1 METINTNREWLDRLL
16 PDGFPVKSSI
26 VITGPGGSGKPL
38 IGEAFV
44 AAWLK
49 AGGSV
54 IFMSL
59 QYPRKDFITESLA
72 RISHIN
78 IDEYPGKAAF
88 IQFDPEIKDMTE
100 PNGNEFRANLVYPD
114 VWDKAI
120 SVAEKMV
127 TVEGPGILIFGSALN
142 LLLFS
147 PTYWKD
153 IRQKIID
160 TISGEKK
167 HTYIF
172 SVSTTAKAE
181 EIKAI
186 ENAADILIYSHSKKP
201 PFRLFMKV
209 VRADNVRFS
218 GEEIQVPIP
227 PEDLKDIK
235 EVADHS
241 RSRVIPAVSKI

>member
-1 METINTNREWLDRLL
+1 MKTIKTNKEWIDRLL
-16 PDGFPVKSSI
+16 PEGFPINSSM

-54 IFMSL
+54 VFMSL
-59 QYPRKDFITESLA
+59 QYPRKDFITESLLK
-72 RISHIN
+72 ISNLDIN
-78 IDEYPGKAAF
+78 DYPGKTAF
-88 IQFDPEIKDMTE
+88 IQFDPEIAGMTD
-100 PNGNEFRANLVYPD
+100 PVGNEFRANLVYPEI
-114 VWDKAI
+114 WDKALLTA
-120 SVAEKMV
+120 VKLV
-127 TVEGPGILIFGSALN
+127 PDEGPGILIFGSALN

-147 PTYWKD
+147 PTYWKE
-153 IRQKIID
+153 IRSKIIE
-160 TISGEKK
+160 TISGEKEY
-167 HTYIF
+167 TYIF

-186 ENAADILIYSHSKKP
+186 EDAADILIYSHSEKP

-209 VRADNVRFS
+209 LRANNVKFV
-218 GEEIQVPIP
+218 GDEIQVPIP
-227 PEDLKDIK
+227 PENLKEVK

-241 RSRVIPAVSKI
+241 RSRVIPAVSNI

>member
-1 METINTNREWLDRLL
+1 MEKIKTNREWIDRLL
-16 PDGFPVKSSI
+16 PEGFPVKSSM

-44 AAWLK
+44 TAWLK
-49 AGGSV
+49 SGGSV

-59 QYPRKDFITESLA
+59 QYPRKDFITESLS
-72 RISHIN
+72 RISHLN
-78 IDEYPGKAAF
+78 IDDYPGKAAF

-100 PNGNEFRANLVYPD
+100 PNGNEFRANLVYPEI
-114 VWDKAI
+114 WDKAI
-120 SVAEKMV
+120 STAEKMV
-127 TVEGPGILIFGSALN
+127 PNEGPGILIFGSALN

-160 TISGEKK
+160 TISGEKR

-186 ENAADILIYSHSKKP
+186 ENAADILIYSHSEKP

-209 VRADNVRFS
+209 VRADNVKFL

-227 PEDLKDIK
+227 PEDLKEVK